1 MLNKILE
8 TKKEEIIALKKKYSS
23 TPLDT
28 NNDIQAFYQA
38 LSKPDI
44 AIIAE
49 IKQASPSK
57 GLLTENFNV
66 GEIASDYMKGGA
78 AALSVL
84 TDQQYFAGDPQNIMK
99 AKQHCTLP
107 VLRKDF
113 IIDPIQIIQSQHL
126 GANAILLIVAALSPS
141 QLQDLHQMATELKL
155 ATLIECHS
163 EQEIEIA
170 LNCQPQL
177 IGINNRNLST
187 FKTDLNTTLQLKKML
202 PAGSQV
208 VTESGIISPAD
219 IKMMLDND
227 VNCFLIGESLIKSS
241 DRCEAVASLLKAT
254 Q

>member
-8 TKKEEIIALKKKYSS
+8 TKNEEIIALKKKYSS

-57 GLLTENFNV
+57 GLLTENFKV
-66 GEIASDYMKGGA
+66 GEIANDYMKGGA

-99 AKQHCTLP
+99 AQQHCTLP
-107 VLRKDF
+107 ILRKDF
-113 IIDPIQIIQSQHL
+113 IIDPIQVIQSQHL
-126 GANAILLIVAALSPS
+126 GADAILLIVAALSPS
-141 QLQDLHQMATELKL
+141 QLPDLHQLATELKL
-155 ATLIECHS
+155 APLIECPY
-163 EQEIEIA
+163 EQQIEIA

-187 FKTDLNTTLQLKKML
+187 FKTNLNTTLQLRKML
-202 PAGSQV
+202 PTGCQV
-208 VTESGIISPAD
+208 VTESGIHSLAD
-219 IKMMLDND
+219 IKMMLDNN
-227 VNCFLIGESLIKSS
+227 VKCFLIGESLIKSS
-241 DRCEAVASLLKAT
+241 DRCQAVANYLKVS
-254 Q
+254 